1 MQETRDYT
9 ETPDDLKL
17 LEFFEAEPIESEPS
31 DGFWCYEHTD
41 GDGVAIRV
49 SCNAL
54 AKSVQTALFVG
65 GREVATV
72 VHEGAEEMKI
82 EDGILRCSFSLG
94 ELTQLEV
101 KIRPKVSVQWSSLR
115 V

>member
-1 MQETRDYT
+1 MQEIHDYT
-9 ETPDDLKL
+9 ETPEDLEL

-31 DGFWCYEHTD
+31 DGFWRYEFKD
-41 GDGVAIRV
+41 GDGVAVRL

-54 AKSVQTALFVG
+54 AKSVQTDLLVR

-82 EDGILRCSFSLG
+82 ANGVLRCSFALDQ
-94 ELTQLEV
+94 LTQLEV
-101 KIRPKVSVQWSSLR
+101 KVRPNVLVQWSSLR